1 MQSNKQAEVKEMT
14 STIIRYSQASLSTA
28 RSEVMIRP
36 MHRLHFAFIIALSLL
51 SLLSSISAFTPSSSS
66 THQLRCNTN
75 INQKKNCMIRRQI
88 SSSKLFYQA
97 GGTVDTVL
105 QQRQPPTTTTTS
117 STISLDTKEAIHIND
132 TNYKSILQ
140 SNKVTLID
148 CYIPN
153 CGPCR
158 LIDKTLSCILPKYHN
173 QLSFYKWNVNER
185 TNSQEF
191 MNVIRQYDMTFSK
204 LPTLL
209 LFVDGRPI
217 AMRSGMASVSQ
228 IDMFLEEHLPRDEEE
243 ECVNEI
249 DLHGEMTLCNE

>member
-1 MQSNKQAEVKEMT
+1 
-14 STIIRYSQASLSTA
+14 
-28 RSEVMIRP
+28 MIP
-36 MHRLHFAFIIALSLL
+36 LMHRRLHFADIIALSLL
-51 SLLSSISAFTPSSSS
+51 SLLSSISLISAFTPPS
-66 THQLRCNTN
+66 THQLRRCTY
-75 INQKKNCMIRRQI
+75 INRKKNGSIRRQT
-88 SSSKLFYQA
+88 SRLFYQA
-97 GGTVDTVL
+97 GTVDTVL
-105 QQRQPPTTTTTS
+105 QRPPPPTTTMND
-117 STISLDTKEAIHIND
+117 ISLDTKEAIHIND

-158 LIDKTLSCILPKYHN
+158 LIDKTLSCILPKFTNNNHL
-173 QLSFYKWNVNER
+173 QFCKWNVNER

-209 LFVDGRPI
+209 LFVDGIPT

-228 IDMFLEEHLPRDEEE
+228 IDMFLEEYLPRDYEEE

-249 DLHGEMTLCNE
+249 DLLGEVMFCNK

>member
-1 MQSNKQAEVKEMT
+1 M
-14 STIIRYSQASLSTA
+14 
-28 RSEVMIRP
+28 
-36 MHRLHFAFIIALSLL
+36 LHLAAIIALSLLSL
-51 SLLSSISAFTPSSSS
+51 SLLSSISAFSPSSY
-66 THQLRCNTN
+66 HQRSFITN
-75 INQKKNCMIRRQI
+75 INQKNCMIHFQP

-97 GGTVDTVL
+97 GGVVDTIL
-105 QQRQPPTTTTTS
+105 QRPPPPTTTND
-117 STISLDTKEAIHIND
+117 ISLDTKESIHIND

-158 LIDKTLSCILPKYHN
+158 LIDKTLSCILPKYTTN
-173 QLSFYKWNVNER
+173 NRLTFCKWNVNER
-185 TNSQEF
+185 TNSQDF

-209 LFVDGRPI
+209 LFVNGRPI

-228 IDMFLEEHLPRDEEE
+228 IGMFLEEHLPRDDE

-249 DLHGEMTLCNE
+249 DLQGEVMFCNE